1 MEKTLKYLLIV
12 MIIILSVII
21 SIYNVLRTKID
32 FLNNNNKKLRHPQDI
47 FAPHKTFIEAHCGMN
62 KEIFQNTIESFS
74 KAIEYGIES
83 LETDVW
89 LSKDNVLV
97 FIHGSRIGNIS
108 KYYNHNGNIKELNWD
123 ELSTLRTIKD
133 NLTMPRLIDLMK
145 LAKNK
150 IYIDLEIKDPRVD
163 LVFPKIT
170 KLIEEYDFFDQISI
184 CSFYHGYYE
193 KIEEYNRKNN
203 KNLLFGFGYK
213 VNETNLIDY
222 TKKGN
227 TINIHWSV
235 ATKDV
240 CDKAHENGMGVMA
253 WFRLDEDENLE
264 NYKSLINNGVDVIC
278 ANYTLIAKNY
288 RDSLKYNF

>member
-1 MEKTLKYLLIV
+1 
-12 MIIILSVII
+12 
-21 SIYNVLRTKID
+21 
-32 FLNNNNKKLRHPQDI
+32 
-47 FAPHKTFIEAHCGMN
+47 MN

-97 FIHGSRIGNIS
+97 LIHGSRIGNIS

-123 ELSTLRTIKD
+123 ELSSLRTIKD

-193 KIEEYNRKNN
+193 KI
-203 KNLLFGFGYK
+203 
-213 VNETNLIDY
+213 
-222 TKKGN
+222 
-227 TINIHWSV
+227 
-235 ATKDV
+235 
-240 CDKAHENGMGVMA
+240 
-253 WFRLDEDENLE
+253 
-264 NYKSLINNGVDVIC
+264 
-278 ANYTLIAKNY
+278 
-288 RDSLKYNF
+288 